1 MRTVSV
7 PIPSPY
13 LPFLTLPQVY
23 TSSYDCTIRRTSF
36 TSGISTELFALDDIL
51 ISAFDF
57 TKNGH
62 ELWISDTR
70 GGVTHL
76 DMREDRH
83 EARRFQLSAKEKI
96 GCVSLN
102 PVDNWSLLASCNDR
116 SLKYVRQPLPVFCS
130 HRGCTCRRICVRVDY
145 GIRAS

>member
-1 MRTVSV
+1 MHTVYVLLHTRRLS
-7 PIPSPY
+7 
-13 LPFLTLPQVY
+13 LTRLQVY

-57 TKNGH
+57 TRNGH
-62 ELWISDTR
+62 ELWISDTK

-83 EARRFQLSAKEKI
+83 EARRFQLSVKEKI

-102 PVDNWSLLASCNDR
+102 PVDDWSLLASCNDR
-116 SLKYVRQPLPVFCS
+116 SLKYVSASVVL
-130 HRGCTCRRICVRVDY
+130 RIR
-145 GIRAS
+145 